1 MLLVSSHVPVITW
14 LCSRAMRFQSRPTN
28 WTLSPWNLRE
38 LSGYSIRL
46 HHGGFKSP
54 LGLRFFSDF
63 LLHKRRITIPWFI
76 DGERHYTQAPGWVWS
91 RLTNLWS
98 SLFIPEL
105 DSSLL
110 QVLCL
115 FSIVS
120 SILELILSS
129 KFKACVNNSSSHYP
143 FSFFLSFVF
152 IEFITKLFWVH
163 SCSFVN
169 SILIFQI

>member
-1 MLLVSSHVPVITW
+1 MQWNTTQLEQKAKLQYSGWFTNVLLTLIQTQARWWMHINFDAMLLVSSHVPVITW

-98 SLFIPEL
+98 SLFIHSRAGFFAAASFMSFQHCIFNFGADP
-105 DSSLL
+105 
-110 QVLCL
+110 
-115 FSIVS
+115 
-120 SILELILSS
+120 
-129 KFKACVNNSSSHYP
+129 FK
-143 FSFFLSFVF
+143 
-152 IEFITKLFWVH
+152 
-163 SCSFVN
+163 
-169 SILIFQI
+169 